1 MTAFCFVHAADL
13 RLDRP
18 WQGIGRTSP
27 RVAEALTGAAVEA
40 WDGLVRL
47 TVERQAACL
56 LLAGGIGYGTPYVHV
71 RQRLA
76 EGLRQLANH
85 NIPVF
90 GLQDEEAQDGDWL
103 SALVEAGG
111 GRIFHP
117 NSEPAAVVANGLRVA
132 TVYGTRPPAA
142 PAPGVG
148 RHPLHRANQG
158 LRIGLKYLPGR
169 DSAEGYQGVES
180 PESLTEYGVD
190 YWALGGQSGYQCISN
205 VPPWIVYSGAL
216 QGRSIE
222 TEGDG
227 QKGAMVVECLDGIVE
242 RATFHPLDRIRA
254 VRIQVDA
261 RAIGDSEALWHALM
275 RQGHSLR
282 LQHEGR
288 SIVVAVSIINTGRS
302 QGWLQESQLEDILDR
317 LRRAT
322 DRSTD
327 QVQATD
333 PFLWWDSLRADVATS
348 SQPERQI
355 GGAFGSALARAV
367 EQVRKDPDRLAAA
380 VRGRASQM
388 EERLRAL
395 GFDGGDPEALLVQAE
410 QLVARFLT
418 DEGAD
423 Q

>member
-18 WQGIGRTSP
+18 WQGIGRTSSQ
-27 RVAEALTGAAVEA
+27 VAEALTSAAVDA
-40 WDGLVRL
+40 WDGLVHL
-47 TVERQAACL
+47 SVERQAACL

-76 EGLRQLANH
+76 EGLRQLATH

-90 GLQDEEAQDGDWL
+90 GLQDEEAEDGDWL
-103 SALVEAGG
+103 SALVETGG

-117 NSEPAAVVANGLRVA
+117 NSEPAAVVVGGLRVA

-148 RHPLHRANQG
+148 RHPLHLANQG
-158 LRIGLKYLPGR
+158 LRIGLRYLSPR
-169 DSAEGYQGVES
+169 DARDGYQSDVS

-190 YWALGGQSGYQCISN
+190 YWALGGQSSYQCISS
-205 VPPWIVYSGAL
+205 VPPWIVFSGAL

-227 QKGAMVVECLDGIVE
+227 RRGAVVVECRDGMVE
-242 RATFHPLDRIRA
+242 QVTFHALDRIRG
-254 VRIQVDA
+254 VRIRVDA
-261 RAIGDSEALWHALM
+261 TGMADREALWQELI

-288 SIVVAVSIINTGRS
+288 SIVVAVSIINATRS
-302 QGWLQESQLEDILDR
+302 QSWLQAAELEDMLER

-322 DRSTD
+322 DQRVTD
-327 QVQATD
+327 Q
-333 PFLWWDSLRADVATS
+333 FLWWDSL
-348 SQPERQI
+348 QPELTPSGQPELPI
-355 GGAFGSALARAV
+355 EGAYGSALARTI
-367 EQVRKDPDRLAAA
+367 EQVRKDPDRLVAA
-380 VRGRASQM
+380 VRGPALQM
-388 EERLRAL
+388 EERLRTL
-395 GFDGGDPEALLVQAE
+395 GFEGGDPTVLVAQAE
-410 QLVARFLT
+410 QLVAQLLS
-418 DEGAD
+418 DERTE

>member
-27 RVAEALTGAAVEA
+27 RVAEALTSAAVDA
-40 WDGLVRL
+40 WDSLVRL
-47 TVERQAACL
+47 TVDRQAACL

-76 EGLRQLANH
+76 EGLRQLANQR
-85 NIPVF
+85 IPVF
-90 GLQDEEAQDGDWL
+90 GLQDEDVQDGDWL

-117 NSEPAAVVANGLRVA
+117 NSEPAAVVVNGMRVA

-148 RHPLHRANQG
+148 RHPLHLANQG

-169 DSAEGYQGVES
+169 HATDGYQAGES

-190 YWALGGQSGYQCISN
+190 YWALGGQPGYQCISN
-205 VPPWIVYSGAL
+205 MQPWIVYSGAL

-227 QKGAMVVECLDGIVE
+227 QKGAMVVDCRDGIVE
-242 RATFHPLDRIRA
+242 QATFYPLDRIRA
-254 VRIQVDA
+254 VRIQVNAAGLAD
-261 RAIGDSEALWHALM
+261 REALWQALM

-288 SIVVAVSIINTGRS
+288 SIVVAVSIVNASRS
-302 QGWLQESQLEDILDR
+302 QTWLQESELEELLDR

-333 PFLWWDSLRADVATS
+333 PFLWWDSLRPEVTS
-348 SQPERQI
+348 TGQDERPI
-355 GGAFGSALARAV
+355 EGAFGSALARAV
-367 EQVRKDPDRLAAA
+367 EQVRSDPDRLTAA
-380 VRGRASQM
+380 VRGGASQM
-388 EERLRAL
+388 DERLRAL
-395 GFDGGDPEALLVQAE
+395 GFDGGDPAALLVQAE
-410 QLVARFLT
+410 QLVARFLN
-418 DEGAD
+418 DEGAE

>member
-27 RVAEALTGAAVEA
+27 RVAEALTSAAVDA
-40 WDGLVRL
+40 WDALVRL
-47 TVERQAACL
+47 AVDRQAACL
-56 LLAGGIGYGTPYVHV
+56 LLPGGIGYGTPYVHV

-76 EGLRQLANH
+76 EGLRQLASH
-85 NIPVF
+85 SIPVF
-90 GLQDEEAQDGDWL
+90 GLQDEETEDGDWL
-103 SALVEAGG
+103 NTLVEAGG
-111 GRIFHP
+111 GRIFRST
-117 NSEPAAVVANGLRVA
+117 SEPAAVVVGGLRVA

-142 PAPGVG
+142 SAPGVG

-158 LRIGLKYLPGR
+158 LRIGLKYLPGE
-169 DSAEGYQGVES
+169 DGTGSYQAVES

-190 YWALGGQSGYQCISN
+190 YWALGGRSAYQCISG

-227 QKGAMVVECLDGIVE
+227 RKGAVVVECRDGIVE
-242 RATFHPLDRIRA
+242 QATFHALDRIRA

-261 RAIGDSEALWHALM
+261 TGVGDPEALWQALM

-288 SIVVAVSIINTGRS
+288 SIVVAVSIAKAAENQS
-302 QGWLQESQLEDILDR
+302 WLREADLEAMLER

-322 DRSTD
+322 DRGVDHGNTAD
-327 QVQATD
+327 Q
-333 PFLWWDSLRADVATS
+333 FLWWDSLRSELMPS
-348 SQPERQI
+348 SQHERPIQ
-355 GGAFGSALARAV
+355 GAFGSALARAL

-380 VRGRASQM
+380 IRGRASQM

-395 GFDGGDPEALLVQAE
+395 GFDGGDPAALLVQAE
-410 QLVARFLT
+410 QLVARFLA
-418 DEGAD
+418 DEGAE